1 MRASQHT
8 GEHTSQHAEAPF
20 LHIVSYQMT
29 NSCSSETQERTT
41 KTQQGG
47 GAPFVH
53 QEEHSHYV
61 RDLRQTYTHAHPH
74 TPGQPHAH
82 DDALDYEIVLLDS
95 DTHIHSHAHAHAHT
109 HDAVQTHVDGDSHT
123 PASEPSLHG
132 HEHGYAHAHAHAHSH
147 RAPGSMTQQY
157 LPRSYQRWL
166 MLLALVGLMVVVALF
181 AIRFGAYPIALD
193 DLLQALLG
201 QGEATTQ
208 VAIWRIRMPRIVG
221 AMVCGWA
228 LALSGLGIQSLLK
241 NPLASPSTIGI
252 SQGAAFGAAAS
263 IVLWQAQFYLVT
275 AFAFAGAMGATAVVL
290 SLASLKRLSTEAVV
304 LSGVALSSLFTSGT
318 ILLQF
323 LASDTQLAMVVFW
336 TFGDVARAG
345 WREIAMISIGVTLA
359 SLYLYSKRWDMNA
372 LLSGEEAAK
381 GLGVNVRQ
389 TRMAG
394 VVVAALVAAMATAF
408 FGVIAF
414 VGLVAPHVAR
424 RLVGADHRLTVPF
437 SCVLGALLLLASDT
451 IGRVIIGTGS
461 LPVGVITS
469 CLGAPVFLYMLVKSY
484 R

>member
-1 MRASQHT
+1 MYAAATAVAVFTVAWQVMSKSSNDSKIQ
-8 GEHTSQHAEAPF
+8 
-20 LHIVSYQMT
+20 
-29 NSCSSETQERTT
+29 NSCSL
-41 KTQQGG
+41 
-47 GAPFVH
+47 P
-53 QEEHSHYV
+53 
-61 RDLRQTYTHAHPH
+61 
-74 TPGQPHAH
+74 
-82 DDALDYEIVLLDS
+82 
-95 DTHIHSHAHAHAHT
+95 
-109 HDAVQTHVDGDSHT
+109 
-123 PASEPSLHG
+123 PASMQSEEDTAG
-132 HEHGYAHAHAHAHSH
+132 HTAHNHPHAHSH
-147 RAPGSMTQQY
+147 VHGGASAHLHTHAHDHGAGAVADGAAHTHYPAHATEHAWHAHKTDHRASTSMTQQY
-157 LPRSYQRWL
+157 LRHSYQRWL
-166 MLLALVGLMVVVALF
+166 LLAALLGVMVVIVLF
-181 AIRFGAYPIALD
+181 AIRFGAYPIEAG

-201 QGEATTQ
+201 KGEATTQ

-221 AMVCGWA
+221 ALVCGWA
-228 LALSGLGIQSLLK
+228 LALSGLAIQSLLK

-263 IVLWQAQFYLVT
+263 IVLFQAQLYLVT

-290 SLASLKRLSTEAVV
+290 ALASLKRLSTEAVV

-345 WREIAMISIGVTLA
+345 WREIALISIGVALA
-359 SLYLYSKRWDMNA
+359 SVYIYSRRWDMNA
-372 LLSGEEAAK
+372 LLSGEETAK

-389 TRMAG
+389 IRMAG

-414 VGLVAPHVAR
+414 VGLVAPHMAR

-437 SCVLGALLLLASDT
+437 SCVLGALLLLSSDT
-451 IGRVIIGTGS
+451 IGRVLIGTGS

-469 CLGAPVFLYMLVKSY
+469 CLGAPMFLYMLVKSY

>member
-95 DTHIHSHAHAHAHT
+95 DTHIHSHAHAH
-109 HDAVQTHVDGDSHT
+109 
-123 PASEPSLHG
+123 
-132 HEHGYAHAHAHAHSH
+132 SH

-157 LPRSYQRWL
+157 LTRSYQRWL